1 MSLPVTVQITRDVDP
16 GAVTE
21 VEDWVARGQS
31 IVAGFPGYLGSGW
44 VRAHEDSTVWH
55 MLLRFSSEDT
65 LRTWADSPQ
74 RHAWM
79 AEFHSHV
86 REFRHV
92 KRTGIEGWFDT
103 PQDDAEPDVVPPRW
117 KQAIVIF
124 TGFYPVSALANY
136 IVGHVVPQAPFL
148 VKILLVILLATPT
161 MVYWVLP
168 WTTRLYQPWLNR
180 PRRTRPRRRNSP
192 DGSAEGSPGSPE
204 G

>member
-1 MSLPVTVQITRDVDP
+1 M
-16 GAVTE
+16 
-21 VEDWVARGQS
+21 
-31 IVAGFPGYLGSGW
+31 
-44 VRAHEDSTVWH
+44 
-55 MLLRFSSEDT
+55 
-65 LRTWADSPQ
+65 
-74 RHAWM
+74 
-79 AEFHSHV
+79 
-86 REFRHV
+86 
-92 KRTGIEGWFDT
+92 
-103 PQDDAEPDVVPPRW
+103 VPPRW

-136 IVGHVVPQAPFL
+136 IVGHAVPQAPFL

-180 PRRTRPRRRNSP
+180 PRRTRRRRRNSP